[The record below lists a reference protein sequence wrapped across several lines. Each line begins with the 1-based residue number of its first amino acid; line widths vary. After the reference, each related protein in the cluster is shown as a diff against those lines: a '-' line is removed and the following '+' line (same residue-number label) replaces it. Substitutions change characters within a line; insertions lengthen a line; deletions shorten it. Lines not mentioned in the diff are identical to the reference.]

1 MNGLESQYGK
11 APLEKLL
18 SKTIFNPKWSDKKIL
33 RASQKAIQ
41 QALKNGVTNG
51 TFTTTIYGET
61 VTAAIEN
68 GVPQTVYEAVIVTE
82 EMLK

>member
-1 MNGLESQYGK
+1 MKSQYGK
-11 APLEKLL
+11 VPLEKLL

-41 QALKNGVTNG
+41 QALKNDVTNG

-68 GVPQTVYEAVIVTE
+68 GVPQTVYEAVIVTA

>member
-1 MNGLESQYGK
+1 MKSQYGN

-18 SKTIFNPKWSDKKIL
+18 SKTICNPKWSDKKIL

-51 TFTTTIYGET
+51 AFTTIIYGET
-61 VTAAIEN
+61 VTATIEN
-68 GVPQTVYEAVIVTE
+68 GIPQTVYEAVIVTA

>member
-1 MNGLESQYGK
+1 MNGLKSQYGK

-68 GVPQTVYEAVIVTE
+68 GVPQTVYEAVIVTAE
-82 EMLK
+82 ILK

>member
-1 MNGLESQYGK
+1 MKSQYGN

-51 TFTTTIYGET
+51 AFTTIIYGET
-61 VTAAIEN
+61 VTATIEN
-68 GVPQTVYEAVIVTE
+68 GVPQTVYEAVIVTA

>member
-1 MNGLESQYGK
+1 MTSPNL
-11 APLEKLL
+11 KLL

-51 TFTTTIYGET
+51 SFTTTIYGET
-61 VTAAIEN
+61 VTAAIKN
-68 GVPQTVYEAVIVTE
+68 GIPQTVYGAVIITE
-82 EMLK
+82 EILK

>member
-1 MNGLESQYGK
+1 MKSQYGN

-18 SKTIFNPKWSDKKIL
+18 SKTIFNPKWSDKKNL

-51 TFTTTIYGET
+51 AFTTIIYGET
-61 VTAAIEN
+61 VMATIEN
-68 GVPQTVYEAVIVTE
+68 GVPQTVYEAVIVTA

>member
-1 MNGLESQYGK
+1 MKSQYGN

-51 TFTTTIYGET
+51 AFTTIIYGET
-61 VTAAIEN
+61 VTATIEN
-68 GVPQTVYEAVIVTE
+68 GIPQTVYEAVIVTA

>member
-1 MNGLESQYGK
+1 M
-11 APLEKLL
+11 
-18 SKTIFNPKWSDKKIL
+18 SKTIFNPKWSDKKNL

-51 TFTTTIYGET
+51 AFTTIIYGET
-61 VTAAIEN
+61 VTATIEN
-68 GVPQTVYEAVIVTE
+68 GVPQTVYEAVIVTA

>member
-1 MNGLESQYGK
+1 M
-11 APLEKLL
+11 EKLLL

-51 TFTTTIYGET
+51 AFTTTIYGET
-61 VTAAIEN
+61 VTATIEN
-68 GVPQTVYEAVIVTE
+68 GVPQTVYEAVIVTA